1 MTRLVDAVPMD
12 TIRAAFLSAHAVHEG
27 RRQEQARIEE
37 ELEQRRRRPMTN
49 TINGLGDQIDAALAA
64 VRHAQDK
71 ALAERR
77 REKELAAAQ
86 DEARQSRRG
95 NSRIGG

>member
-1 MTRLVDAVPMD
+1 
-12 TIRAAFLSAHAVHEG
+12 
-27 RRQEQARIEE
+27 
-37 ELEQRRRRPMTN
+37 MTN
-49 TINGLGDQIDAALAA
+49 TIDGLGDQIIAALAA

-86 DEARQSRRG
+86 DEARQARRG